1 MEETGVAG
9 EKHWPAASQW
19 QTLSHKVVLSSPCN
33 GIGIKR
39 TTLVMIGTDSIG
51 RCKSKNQFEISFWLH
66 FPLIWIHIES

>member
-39 TTLVMIGTDSIG
+39 ITEVMIGTDSIG
-51 RCKSKNQFEISFWLH
+51 RCKSKNQFEISFPIDLNAYSI
-66 FPLIWIHIES
+66 LS